1 MKGSEDMQG
10 WAITDRGAVRQQ
22 NQDSFSI
29 LTPTQHCG
37 IAIVCDG
44 MGGAKAGNI
53 ASRLAVDTFLAVL
66 QQHDPEDWKL
76 DPHALLNRCTAAANQ
91 AVFHRAISDPD
102 CEGMGT
108 TVVAAMLLDDQ
119 AFILNIGDSRA
130 YLINE
135 NGIRRV
141 TRDHSVV
148 EDLVSRGEIPPE
160 VARLHPQKN
169 LITRA
174 LGAEPDTT
182 GDLYDVKLDSADFLL
197 LCSDGLSNL
206 MDDQEISYEVL
217 HGGPAETCCERLL
230 QLAMSR
236 GAPDNVTVVLLQK

>member
-1 MKGSEDMQG
+1 MQV

-22 NQDSFSI
+22 NQDAFSI
-29 LTPTQHCG
+29 LQPG
-37 IAIVCDG
+37 DGRSVAMVCDG
-44 MGGAKAGNI
+44 MGGAKAGNV
-53 ASRLAVDTFLAVL
+53 ASRLAVDTFLTVL
-66 QQHDPEDWKL
+66 QQQDCEDWGQ
-76 DPHALLNRCTAAANQ
+76 DPHALLVRCADAANQ
-91 AVFHRAISDPD
+91 AVRLRAISDPE

-108 TVVAAMLLDDQ
+108 TLVAALVLGED
-119 AFILNIGDSRA
+119 AYILNVGDSRA
-130 YLINE
+130 YYISE
-135 NGIRRV
+135 SDGIRRV

-148 EDLVSRGEIPPE
+148 EDLVSRGEISPE
-160 VARLHPQKN
+160 AARLHPQKN

-174 LGAEPDTT
+174 LGAEAHTQS
-182 GDLYDVKLDSADFLL
+182 DLYDLKLYPSDYLL

-217 HGGPAETCCERLL
+217 HGGEAESCCQRLL

>member
-1 MKGSEDMQG
+1 MRT
-10 WAITDRGAVRQQ
+10 WVITDRGAVRQQ
-22 NQDSFSI
+22 NQDSYAVFIPS
-29 LTPTQHCG
+29 QGHG
-37 IAIVCDG
+37 FAMVCDG

-53 ASRLAVDTFLAVL
+53 ASQMAVDTFQAVL
-66 QQHDPEDWKL
+66 QQQAPEDWGL
-76 DPHALLNRCTAAANQ
+76 DPHALLKRCAAAAN
-91 AVFHRAISDPD
+91 RAIFQRSISDPD

-108 TVVAAMLLDDQ
+108 TAVAALVLEDQ
-119 AFILNIGDSRA
+119 AYILNIGDSRA

-135 NGIRRV
+135 TEGIRRV

-160 VARLHPQKN
+160 AARLHPKKN

-174 LGAEPDTT
+174 LGAEPDSQS
-182 GDLYDVKLDSADFLL
+182 DLYDLTLTASDYVL

-206 MDDQEISYEVL
+206 MDDHEISYEVL
-217 HGGPAETCCERLL
+217 HGGPTETCCERLL